1 MELLVNYKRRIA
13 SRFLPLEGET
23 ALQELPE
30 SEGFIYSEKID
41 GHLGFAV
48 VEGGAVRFYNRS
60 GVELDLGDLAPHVP
74 KVDGIWAGEMYIPQA
89 RSRAFL
95 VSSAVANQ
103 GVGLAFAV
111 FDAVHA
117 LELPT
122 AERIAL
128 VEQSMPQ
135 ASDKAPGA
143 ARVHRVNWSR
153 CDSRKDIVAQYK
165 AALDAGQEG
174 LIVIPAHGMGYK
186 LKPVI
191 ELDVTVIGY
200 CMKED
205 GSGIRSLL
213 IGVQNAAGQWQVVAS
228 VGGGFDEGTRAAW
241 VSKLEPLVTDGD
253 IVLVAK
259 NRLAYKWVR
268 PEIVIQIKCIEA
280 IAEDANGTIHKD
292 LLRFEGGSYLSQ
304 GKAPGVSLV
313 SPVFQ
318 HERTDKRPGAD
329 DTGLNQIADRVE
341 IGAVTAANE
350 AQAGHTQSEVL
361 FRKVFTKAGKGGLA
375 VRKFVGVKTHRED
388 SGQFPAYFI
397 LFTDFSAGRKD
408 PLKTEISLAADR
420 AKLDHTLNQ
429 LEAENIKK
437 GWVLAS

>member
-30 SEGFIYSEKID
+30 SEAFIYSEKID

-48 VEGGAVRFYNRS
+48 VEAGAVRFYNRS
-60 GVELDLGDLAPHVP
+60 GVELDLSDLAPHVP
-74 KVDGIWAGEMYIPQA
+74 KVDGIWAGEMYIPQE
-89 RSRAFL
+89 RSRSFL
-95 VSSAVANQ
+95 VSSAVANK
-103 GVGLAFAV
+103 GEGLAFAV

-128 VEQSMPQ
+128 VESSMP
-135 ASDKAPGA
+135 KANGTD
-143 ARVHRVNWSR
+143 RVHHVSWAR
-153 CDSRKDIVAQYK
+153 CDSRKEIAAQYK
-165 AALDAGQEG
+165 AALDAGKEG
-174 LIVIPAHGMGYK
+174 LIVIPAHGMGFK
-186 LKPVI
+186 LKPMI

-213 IGVQNAAGQWQVVAS
+213 IGVQNEAGQWQVVAS

-241 VSKLEPLVTDGD
+241 VSKLEPLVTEGD

-280 IAEDANGTIHKD
+280 IVEDANGTIYKD
-292 LLRFEGGSYLSQ
+292 LLRFEDGSYHSN

-318 HERTDKRPGAD
+318 HERTDKKPGLD

-341 IGAVTAANE
+341 IGAATARNE
-350 AQAGHTQSEVL
+350 AASGQSQSEVL
-361 FRKVFTKAGKGGLA
+361 FRKVYTKAGKGGLA

-408 PLKTEISLAADR
+408 PLKTEISLAADEE
-420 AKLDHTLNQ
+420 KLQYELNQ
-429 LEAENIKK
+429 LVAENIKK
-437 GWVLAS
+437 GWALAS

>member
-30 SEGFIYSEKID
+30 SEEFIYSEKID

-48 VEGGAVRFYNRS
+48 VDGASVRFYNRS
-60 GVELDLGDLAPHVP
+60 GVELDLSDLAPHVP
-74 KVDGIWAGEMYIPQA
+74 KVDGIWAGEMYIPKE
-89 RSRAFL
+89 RSRSFL
-95 VSSAVANQ
+95 VSSAVANK
-103 GVGLAFAV
+103 GEGLAFAV

-128 VEQSMPQ
+128 VESSMP
-135 ASDKAPGA
+135 KANGTD
-143 ARVHRVNWSR
+143 RVHHVSWAR
-153 CDSRKDIVAQYK
+153 CDSRKEIAAQYK
-165 AALDAGQEG
+165 TALDAGKEG
-174 LIVIPAHGMGYK
+174 LIVIPAHGMGFK
-186 LKPVI
+186 LKPMI

-213 IGVQNAAGQWQVVAS
+213 IGVQNEAGQWQVVAS

-241 VSKLEPLVTDGD
+241 VSKLEPLVTEGD

-280 IAEDANGTIHKD
+280 IVEDANGTIYKD
-292 LLRFEGGSYLSQ
+292 LLRFEDGSYHSN

-318 HERTDKRPGAD
+318 HERTDKKPGLD

-341 IGAVTAANE
+341 IGAATARNE
-350 AQAGHTQSEVL
+350 AASGQSQSEVL
-361 FRKVFTKAGKGGLA
+361 FRKVYTKAGKGGLA

-408 PLKTEISLAADR
+408 PLKTEISLAADEE
-420 AKLDHTLNQ
+420 KLQYELNQ
-429 LEAENIKK
+429 LVAENIKK
-437 GWVLAS
+437 GWALAS